1 MKALFSARSQ
11 KLLALVLSLVLIVGL
26 TGCSDAE
33 PSDISLVGSIS
44 SDNLEVHKTHRDG
57 SRVLS
62 RLPMDLE
69 IEILEQKEIDG
80 QNWGRIDKMTL
91 SDGTKVKAG
100 WIKLE
105 HVSFGEEPTEPVAA
119 PPAET
124 QPEPV
129 RINVNMGTVTAGKLN
144 VRKGPDSGYEVVG
157 SYTKGDRI
165 EILETKTVDDTIWGH
180 TNLGW
185 IGMGYVR
192 RDGTA
197 SVSHQQDVASDVRP
211 TSDGSTEVLGY
222 GVVDLGEL
230 NVRLGPGTDFG
241 KVRTVTQGV
250 RYAYY
255 QVINDWVRIEDGW
268 VRTDYFYLE
277 GSSADDGITVKV
289 TTDDLNIRTGPNT
302 SFRSCGT
309 YGKDDTIEVLA
320 QVGNWGYTE
329 KGWVFMNYVEPVEP
343 TYTTGTYMVI
353 SGLNIRQEP
362 NADSEILGTYSEGD
376 TVTILE
382 VQTNWGRTDK
392 GWINMKYV
400 SLG

>member
-1 MKALFSARSQ
+1 M
-11 KLLALVLSLVLIVGL
+11 KLLFPSRFHKVLVLVLSLILILGL
-26 TGCSDAE
+26 SGCSGNE
-33 PSDISLVGSIS
+33 PSGEALICSVAC
-44 SDNLEVHKTHRDG
+44 DNLEVHKAHRDG

-62 RLPMDLE
+62 HLPLDLE
-69 IEILEQKEIDG
+69 IEILEQKTVDEI
-80 QNWGRIDKMTL
+80 NWGRIDKMTL
-91 SDGTKVKAG
+91 ADGTKIKAG
-100 WIKLE
+100 WVNLE
-105 HVSFGEEPTEPVAA
+105 HVNFPQEPTEPEEV
-119 PPAET
+119 PVET
-124 QPEPV
+124 NPEPEPTGV
-129 RINVNMGTVTAGKLN
+129 VVNMGTVTAGKLN

-180 TNLGW
+180 TSLGW
-185 IGMGYVR
+185 VGMGYVR
-192 RDGTA
+192 KDGTA
-197 SVSHQQDVASDVRP
+197 IPDDQKNADARKV
-211 TSDGSTEVLGY
+211 TTDGNSKVLGY

-230 NVRLGPGTDFG
+230 NVRLGPGTEFG
-241 KVRTVTQGV
+241 KVRSINQGA

-277 GSSADDGITVKV
+277 GTEADDGLSVEV

-309 YGKDDTIEVLA
+309 FQKGETIEILA
-320 QVGNWGYTE
+320 QVGSWGYTE
-329 KGWVFMNYVEPVEP
+329 KGWVFMNYVEQVEP

-362 NADSEILGTYSEGD
+362 NADSEIVGTYTEGD

-382 VQTNWGRTDK
+382 VHDNWGRTDK
-392 GWINMKYV
+392 GWINLKFV